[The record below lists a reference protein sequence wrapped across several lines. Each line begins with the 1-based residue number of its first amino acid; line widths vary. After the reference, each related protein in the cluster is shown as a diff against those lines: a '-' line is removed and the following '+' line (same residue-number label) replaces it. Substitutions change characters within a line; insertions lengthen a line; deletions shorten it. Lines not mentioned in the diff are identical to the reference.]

1 MRRFPL
7 RVVADPHRPDDATN
21 VVDYRVVI
29 REVIRRP
36 LDPQRGADIEEMRR
50 GIHILDALDEQEGPI
65 LALEDADWE
74 HLKLKVAN
82 MQWGVVDKRVLQF
95 IDTVNA
101 ADDEAPALNGQVSV
115 GSFIH

>member
-7 RVVADPHRPDDATN
+7 RVIPDPYRADDATN

-50 GIHILDALDEQEGPI
+50 GIHILDALDEQSGPI

-74 HLKLKVAN
+74 HLRLKVAN
-82 MQWGVVDKRVLQF
+82 MQWGVIDKRVLQF
-95 IDTVNA
+95 IDTVNEA
-101 ADDEAPALNGQVSV
+101 TDEAPALNGLVTAKDFV
-115 GSFIH
+115 H